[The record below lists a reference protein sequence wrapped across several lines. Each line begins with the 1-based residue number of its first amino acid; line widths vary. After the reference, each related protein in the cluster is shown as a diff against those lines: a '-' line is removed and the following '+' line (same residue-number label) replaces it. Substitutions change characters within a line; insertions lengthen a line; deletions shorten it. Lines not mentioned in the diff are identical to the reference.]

1 MAESENRLELL
12 ARVASLYYDQKKRQ
26 DEIADEIG
34 MTRSAV
40 SRLLTKAEKIGIV
53 EHIVHYPWRTSSD
66 LEQALQATF
75 NLQSVSV
82 LLRQEKSYNEMLNG
96 IGVLAAQYFTNILP
110 GLHSVGV
117 SWGSGLYHLVQAFRP
132 QLRPDME
139 VIQLMGGTGGER
151 GSSIGPLLAPSLANH
166 LGCTCCFLHAPLIMK
181 NENARDAILEDPT
194 IRQTLDK
201 AEHCDIALVGIGSIS
216 PELYNPYRL
225 GYLSAE
231 ELEDMQS
238 SGIVGD
244 VAGIHYDIYGNYL
257 ENHWINHCWIG
268 ISEETLRKIPLVM
281 GVAGDAQK
289 AEAIYG
295 ALCAGYIDALITDD
309 RAARRVLELH
319 RQYSGRK
326 ALAK

>member
-1 MAESENRLELL
+1 MAESDNRLELL

-66 LEQALQATF
+66 LEQALQVTF
-75 NLQSVSV
+75 HLKGVSV
-82 LLRQEKSYNEMLNG
+82 LQRQEKSYNEMLNG
-96 IGVLAAQYFTNILP
+96 MGVLAAQYFTSLLP
-110 GLHSVGV
+110 DIHSVGV

-132 QLRPDME
+132 QSRPDME
-139 VIQLMGGTGGER
+139 VVQLMGGTGGER

-181 NENARDAILEDPT
+181 NETARDAILEDQT
-194 IRQTLDK
+194 IRQTLEK
-201 AEHCDIALVGIGSIS
+201 AEHCDVALVGIGSIS

-231 ELEDMQS
+231 ELEDMHA

-244 VAGIHYDIYGNYL
+244 VAGIHYDINGNYL
-257 ENHWINHCWIG
+257 GDHWINHCWIG

-295 ALCAGYIDALITDD
+295 ALRAGYIDVLITDD
-309 RAARRVLELH
+309 LAARRVLELH
-319 RQYSGRK
+319 RQFNARK
-326 ALAK
+326 NAGK

>member
-1 MAESENRLELL
+1 MAESDNRLELL

-66 LEQALQATF
+66 LEQALQTTF
-75 NLQSVSV
+75 HLKGVSV
-82 LLRQEKSYNEMLNG
+82 LQRQEKSYNEMLNG
-96 IGVLAAQYFTNILP
+96 MGVLAAQYFTNLLP
-110 GLHSVGV
+110 DIHSVGV

-132 QLRPDME
+132 QSRPDME
-139 VIQLMGGTGGER
+139 VVQLMGGTGGER

-181 NENARDAILEDPT
+181 NETARDAILEDQT
-194 IRQTLDK
+194 IRQTLEK
-201 AEHCDIALVGIGSIS
+201 AEHCDVALVGIGSIS

-231 ELEDMQS
+231 ELEDMHA

-244 VAGIHYDIYGNYL
+244 VAGIHYDINGNYL
-257 ENHWINHCWIG
+257 GDHWINHCWIG

-295 ALCAGYIDALITDD
+295 ALRAGYIDVLITDD
-309 RAARRVLELH
+309 LAARRVLELH
-319 RQYSGRK
+319 RQFNARK
-326 ALAK
+326 NAGK

>member
-1 MAESENRLELL
+1 MAESDNRLELL

-53 EHIVHYPWRTSSD
+53 EHIVHYPWRTSAD
-66 LEQALQATF
+66 LEQALQGTF
-75 NLQSVSV
+75 HLKGVSV
-82 LLRQEKSYNEMLNG
+82 LQRQEKSYNEMLNG
-96 IGVLAAQYFTNILP
+96 MGVLAAQYFTNLLP
-110 GLHSVGV
+110 DIHSVGV

-132 QLRPDME
+132 QSRPDME
-139 VIQLMGGTGGER
+139 VVQLMGGTGGER

-181 NENARDAILEDPT
+181 NETARDAILEDQT
-194 IRQTLDK
+194 IRQTLEK
-201 AEHCDIALVGIGSIS
+201 AEHCDVALVGIGSIS

-231 ELEDMQS
+231 ELEDMHA

-244 VAGIHYDIYGNYL
+244 VAGIHYDINGNYL
-257 ENHWINHCWIG
+257 GDHWINHCWIG

-295 ALCAGYIDALITDD
+295 ALRAGYIDVLITDD
-309 RAARRVLELH
+309 LAARRVLELH
-319 RQYSGRK
+319 RQFNARK
-326 ALAK
+326 NAGK